1 MAQATTRSAATKKMT
16 ASTRLEPRPAAK
28 PLQAH
33 TPSSQA
39 VKDAEIAALLAKVAA
54 QKGLSKKNWLLICSA
69 NLCLAAIDKLK
80 KSQASKPVEKK
91 LKEIKRP
98 LKITNLQAAMGLAD
112 DKRSYL
118 HCLVSFPAVQLELD
132 SNNYKRQPFE
142 MSQRMEV

>member
-1 MAQATTRSAATKKMT
+1 MT
-16 ASTRLEPRPAAK
+16 ASTTLEPRPAAK

-69 NLCLAAIDKLK
+69 NLYLAAIDKLK
-80 KSQASKPVEKK
+80 KSQALKPVEKK
-91 LKEIKRP
+91 LKEITCP

-118 HCLVSFPAVQLELD
+118 GNNMGKPMGNPKLTHTLTQPVTQPIHCTQG
-132 SNNYKRQPFE
+132 
-142 MSQRMEV
+142 